1 MKILYFFTLFIS
13 FNLLAVHIKGQVT
26 EKYDYENFGLIHQN
40 LDQLSLLAKSLK
52 VLENIQDGQ
61 LIEIYDNTLAIS
73 SGSTQGV
80 GSILQSAS
88 RSFNNLFS
96 HSRAS
101 REDSAQFALDITS
114 DITACIMSITSIFG
128 EFSTS
133 NENKELFWSFHSKTI
148 HELSKKLSN
157 ISLGWKKLANTY
169 QKKLVDDKKNKEI
182 INTLNKT
189 SDKFN
194 NFADF
199 LQNILESCQPI
210 YLKNIVHNFN
220 KLAESMAVLDVI
232 EDSKLIE
239 IYNNQLTI
247 SYGSTDGLSRVVQGV
262 SRNFNDYFC
271 ITEANRKAT
280 ANFAIT
286 SKLQSEEYM
295 KTLNYFLS
303 KGSFS
308 QDDLN
313 YIKTQKLK
321 ELATKFLNISK
332 GWFKLANTYE
342 NKLEDK
348 HDHIIKILKDAGLC
362 FRVLSNNLL
371 YINNLSSLYID
382 IYLSKTNN
390 NMQHFSTISN
400 QEISTILNKQ
410 VDKNKITEIY
420 NNKHHIKILNDTL
433 TRLGSCLYIWDN
445 KDIIKP
451 KNTHESADA
460 SKMISTQA
468 IQIFYNYL
476 KDKLEN
482 KQILLDD
489 KKLSLLV
496 QNLISL
502 ASIESATYSGK
513 LADQIHANDL
523 NLFLKSSQ
531 KYAVFN
537 FDISHDSGNKINL
550 TGFFPAQ
557 ILSTDAD
564 ADNFSNAHNFL
575 VIQQKITFDLNKL
588 NSFDFNSD
596 EINQEWIE
604 GRIEF
609 SSLYKSEEEAL
620 KAFVSENLFDN
631 F

>member
-420 NNKHHIKILNDTL
+420 
-433 TRLGSCLYIWDN
+433 
-445 KDIIKP
+445 
-451 KNTHESADA
+451 
-460 SKMISTQA
+460 
-468 IQIFYNYL
+468 
-476 KDKLEN
+476 
-482 KQILLDD
+482 
-489 KKLSLLV
+489 
-496 QNLISL
+496 
-502 ASIESATYSGK
+502 
-513 LADQIHANDL
+513 
-523 NLFLKSSQ
+523 
-531 KYAVFN
+531 
-537 FDISHDSGNKINL
+537 
-550 TGFFPAQ
+550 
-557 ILSTDAD
+557 
-564 ADNFSNAHNFL
+564 
-575 VIQQKITFDLNKL
+575 
-588 NSFDFNSD
+588 
-596 EINQEWIE
+596 
-604 GRIEF
+604 
-609 SSLYKSEEEAL
+609 
-620 KAFVSENLFDN
+620 
-631 F
+631 